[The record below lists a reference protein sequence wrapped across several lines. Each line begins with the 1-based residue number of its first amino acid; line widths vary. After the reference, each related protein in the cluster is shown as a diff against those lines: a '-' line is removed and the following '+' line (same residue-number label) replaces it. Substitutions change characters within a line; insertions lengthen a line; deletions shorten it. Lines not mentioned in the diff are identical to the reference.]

1 MRRIKSKLEI
11 LSEEELL
18 RINDAALKILDEI
31 GIHAPNDELLGI
43 CRERGC
49 VIDPARR
56 IVHFPRKMMDDFID
70 EMRAKSPH
78 KVSDEAQK
86 LGGCISTQVSL
97 VDYETGS
104 RRYGLRDDN
113 LRAIK
118 LVEQLK
124 NIPCANAAVV
134 PSDVPYEIAD
144 VITIADIHK
153 YSSKPG
159 GTYILTPTGAKY
171 VARINKLLGLKGGY
185 LFECISPLTFKAD
198 SIEMALSFAKA
209 GGGLGIAPMAM
220 GSTTA
225 PITAAGTLTLETA
238 EVLGSIFLVHA
249 MTGEYPG
256 FAASCHTSD
265 LKTMICSFGSPNQAL
280 FAVAAGQL
288 ARFYGIQGGTNT
300 GLTDALTPD
309 FQGGFEKGVTAAFNS
324 LSGLWSIGCQ
334 GIVGADQGFSFE
346 QLVIDNEWID
356 YYNYILNGFE
366 VTGETIGFEMIKSVG
381 PAGNFLGEEHTV
393 EHMKDSYWNSSIF
406 GRQDWSNWT
415 AGGKKT
421 IYDRAHEL
429 VEQATAGYKTMM
441 PVQSPE
447 ICAALDSIC
456 SDAWAEMKSLGKG
469 QIKAGAP

>member
-1 MRRIKSKLEI
+1 MRKIKSKLEVMTQ
-11 LSEEELL
+11 EEVLL
-18 RINDAALKILDEI
+18 INDAALRILDEA
-31 GIHAPNDELLGI
+31 GIHVPNEELLGM

-49 VIDPARR
+49 VIDPGRQILR
-56 IVHFPRKMMDDFID
+56 FPRKMMETFID

-78 KVSDEAQK
+78 RVSDEARK
-86 LGGCISTQVSL
+86 LEGHISTQVSL
-97 VDYETGS
+97 ADYETGT

-113 LRAIK
+113 LKNIK
-118 LVEQLK
+118 LVGHLK
-124 NIPCANAAVV
+124 NIPAANAAVV

-153 YSSKPG
+153 YSAKPG

-171 VARINKLLGLKGGY
+171 AARINKLLGLKDGY

-220 GSTTA
+220 GSATA
-225 PITAAGTLTLETA
+225 PVTIAGTLALETA
-238 EVLGSIFLVHA
+238 EVLGSIFLVYT

-265 LKTMICSFGSPNQAL
+265 LRTMICSFGSPNQAL

-356 YYNYILNGFE
+356 YYNYILDGFE
-366 VTGETIGFEMIKSVG
+366 VTSETIGFDVIKAVG

-393 EHMKDSYWNSSIF
+393 EHMKDSYWTSDIF
-406 GRQDWSNWT
+406 GRQDWTNWT
-415 AGGKKT
+415 ASGSKT
-421 IYDRAHEL
+421 ICRRAHEF
-429 VEQATAGYKTMM
+429 VETVTRGYRDME
-441 PVQSPE
+441 PVQPPE
-447 ICAALDSIC
+447 ICAALDSIT
-456 SDAWAEMKSLGKG
+456 DEAWAEMKSQGKC
-469 QIKAGAP
+469 

>member
-1 MRRIKSKLEI
+1 MKRIKSKLEV
-11 LSEEELL
+11 LSEDELL
-18 RINDAALKILDEI
+18 RINDAALRILDEI
-31 GIHAPNDELLGI
+31 GIHTPNDELLGM

-49 VIDPARR
+49 VIDPTRQ
-56 IVHFPRKMMDDFID
+56 IVRFPRKMMETFID

-86 LGGCISTQVSL
+86 LGGYISTQVSL
-97 VDYETGS
+97 VDYENGT
-104 RRYGLRDDN
+104 RRYGKRDDN
-113 LRAIK
+113 LKNIK
-118 LVEQLK
+118 LVEHLK

-134 PSDVPYEIAD
+134 PADVPYEIAD

-153 YSSKPG
+153 YSTKPG

-171 VARINKLLGLKGGY
+171 VARINKLLGLKSGY

-198 SIEMALSFAKA
+198 SIEMALSFAKE

-225 PITAAGTLTLETA
+225 PVTVSGTLTLETA
-238 EVLGSIFLVHA
+238 EVLGSIFLVHT

-265 LKTMICSFGSPNQAL
+265 LRTMICSFGSPNQAL
-280 FAVAAGQL
+280 FAVASGQL

-300 GLTDALTPD
+300 GLTDALSPD

-356 YYNYILNGFE
+356 YYNYILDGFE
-366 VTGETIGFEMIKSVG
+366 VTDETIGFDMIKSVG

-393 EHMKDSYWNSSIF
+393 DHIKDSYWVSSIF
-406 GRQDWSNWT
+406 ARQDWSNWT
-415 AGGKKT
+415 AGGSKT
-421 IYDRAHEL
+421 IYDRAHEF
-429 VEQATAGYKTMM
+429 VESVTAGYKDME
-441 PVQSPE
+441 PVKSPE
-447 ICAALDSIC
+447 ICSGLDGIAEE
-456 SDAWAEMKSLGKG
+456 AWAEMKSQGKV
-469 QIKAGAP
+469 